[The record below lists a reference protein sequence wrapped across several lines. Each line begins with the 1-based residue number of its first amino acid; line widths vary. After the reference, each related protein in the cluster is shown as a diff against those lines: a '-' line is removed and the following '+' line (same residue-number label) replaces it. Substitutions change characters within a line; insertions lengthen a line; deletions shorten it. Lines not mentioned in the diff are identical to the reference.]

1 MAKDVKKTQKK
12 NVKKE
17 EIKKQPKKDVE
28 KKKKVVIEEE
38 VAPTKKVTKD
48 VEKNKK
54 IVVEEEIVDTKKVAK
69 NEKKQEKLEK
79 KLLKKKEKETKKNS
93 DKLVKAVKVVDDNR
107 KAILFGVVGFLLA
120 TLLFRCI
127 LWPDRIATLKDGTQP
142 IANVNGDVITA
153 DDLYTSMKNYYS
165 VNILLNEIDEMIL
178 VEKYPDNEEMTNE
191 VSGTAEYYY
200 SVYESNYGYTK
211 EDFLSNY
218 GFATEN
224 DFIESLKLDYRRN
237 KYYEEYA
244 ENLVTDKEIDKYYKD
259 EVFGD
264 VDSKHILV
272 KIDEESEDGLSDE
285 DAKKLAQ
292 EIIKKLDSGK
302 TWDKVIE
309 EYKDKIVNEELGYNA
324 FNASLE
330 STYLQECKKLE
341 VGKYSK
347 TPVKTSYGYHIVYK
361 IDQKEKPSL
370 EDVKDDVIDV
380 LATEKK
386 NDDTNLYYKALIAMR
401 KDAKLEFVDTKLN
414 DEYTKYINSYK

>member
-12 NVKKE
+12 NIGKE
-17 EIKKQPKKDVE
+17 EMKKQPKKEFVE
-28 KKKKVVIEEE
+28 NKKVVIEEE
-38 VAPTKKVTKD
+38 VIPSKKAVKNYDKKKNIVIEEEAIETDKID
-48 VEKNKK
+48 NKKEEIINKK
-54 IVVEEEIVDTKKVAK
+54 IVK
-69 NEKKQEKLEK
+69 N
-79 KLLKKKEKETKKNS
+79 KKENKKNG
-93 DKLVKAVKVVDDNR
+93 DKFISMIKIVDDNR

-142 IANVNGDVITA
+142 IASFNGETITA
-153 DDLYTSMKNYYS
+153 DDLYTSMKNHYS

-178 VEKYPDNEEMTNE
+178 VKKYPDSEEMTTEIND
-191 VSGTAEYYY
+191 TADYYY

-218 GFATEN
+218 GFASEK

-244 ENLVTDKEIDKYYKD
+244 EGLVTDKEIDKYYED

-272 KIDEESEDGLSDE
+272 KIDENSEDGLSDV

-292 EIIKKLDSGK
+292 EIISKLDGGK
-302 TWDKVIE
+302 TWDEVIE
-309 EYKDKIVNEELGYNA
+309 EYKDKIINEDLGYNA

-330 STYLQECKKLE
+330 SSYLKECKNLE
-341 VGKYSK
+341 VEKYSK
-347 TPVKTSYGYHIVYK
+347 TPVLTSYGYHIVYK
-361 IDQKEKPSL
+361 KAQKDKPSL
-370 EDVKDDVIDV
+370 EDVKDDIIDV
-380 LATEKK
+380 LAAEKK
-386 NDDTNLYYKALIAMR
+386 NADTNLYYKSLIAMR
-401 KDAKLEFVDTKLN
+401 TDAKLEFTDTKLGE
-414 DEYTKYINSYK
+414 EYDKYISSYK